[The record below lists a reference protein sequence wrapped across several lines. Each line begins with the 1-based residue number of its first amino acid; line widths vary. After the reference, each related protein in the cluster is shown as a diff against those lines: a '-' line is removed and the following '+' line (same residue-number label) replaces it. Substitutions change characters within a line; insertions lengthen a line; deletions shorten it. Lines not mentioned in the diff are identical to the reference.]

1 MPASIR
7 TFASARKKLIIG
19 LILIA
24 GVAGYVAYSR
34 YKNAAQPTTYVL
46 AAVKKGTLVKTVSG
60 SGQVSISNQVD
71 VKAKASG
78 DVTAV
83 LVQQGQDVK
92 SGDVLIRIDSTDAV
106 KAVRDAQ
113 TSLASAKLA
122 LDKLVQPADTLTIAQ
137 AENAVSSATRALA
150 QAQDAQKQL
159 PITAAQTLSS
169 AYEDGYNSAS
179 QAFIDMPN
187 YMKDLKDIRGTE
199 AVGDQYVSDYRNI
212 LGQSS
217 PLVDKWLADHDAA
230 MTKYNIEFQY
240 FKSVP
245 RSADDATRYQL
256 ISRTLET
263 EEAVSQALQS
273 ANAMF
278 DAIVN
283 TTYKGYTI
291 ASVVDAMRPKISSD
305 ISGING
311 DISATQRAKDT
322 IDTTTMN
329 APIDQKKAADAVAS
343 AQETLQERTDS
354 LAKLRAGA
362 DPLDVQSQRLDVK
375 QRQDALTD
383 AQTKLADYV
392 VRAPFDGTIAKF
404 SLKKGDPM
412 TSGTAVATIITPQKF
427 AEISLNEV
435 DAVKV
440 KPGDKATLT
449 FDAIEGLQITGEV
462 ADVDLLG
469 TVSQGVVTYNAKI
482 VFDTQDTRVRS
493 GMSLNA
499 AVIVSVTPD
508 VLLAPNAAIKTQGAS
523 HYVLTFD
530 ASVPRNANGQV
541 VSLTAPARTPVE
553 IGESNDSSTIITSG
567 LKEGDEVVTRETLP
581 NAKAATGT
589 PTSGIRIPGI
599 TGGGGGGF
607 RPGN

>member
-19 LILIA
+19 LILVA
-24 GVAGYVAYSR
+24 GVAGYVVYSR
-34 YKNAAQPTTYVL
+34 YKSAAQPTTYAL
-46 AAVKKGTLVKTVSG
+46 ATVQKGTLVKTVSG

-92 SGDVLIRIDSTDAV
+92 SGDVLIRIDSTDAA

-113 TSLASAKLA
+113 TSLASARLS
-122 LDKLVQPADTLTIAQ
+122 LDKLLQSADVLSIVQ
-137 AENAVSSATRALA
+137 AENAVSSAARALA

-159 PITAAQTLSS
+159 PVTAAQTLSS

-179 QAFIDMPN
+179 EAFIDMPN
-187 YMKDLKDIRGTE
+187 HMKDLKDMRGTD

-230 MTKYNIEFQY
+230 MAKYNIEFQY

-343 AQETLQERTDS
+343 AQESLQERTDS
-354 LAKLRAGA
+354 LAKLKAGA
-362 DPLDVQSQRLDVK
+362 DPLDVQSQRLSLK

-392 VRAPFDGTIAKF
+392 VRAPFNGTIAKF

-412 TSGTAVATIITPQKF
+412 SSGTAVATIITPQKF

-440 KPGDKATLT
+440 KQGDKATLT
-449 FDAIEGLQITGEV
+449 FDAIEGLQITGDV

-493 GMSLNA
+493 GMSMNA
-499 AVIVSVTPD
+499 SIIVSVAPD
-508 VLLAPNAAIKTQGAS
+508 VLLAPNAAIKTQSGS
-523 HYVLTFD
+523 HYVPTFG

-541 VSLTAPARTPVE
+541 VSLTAPAHTPVE
-553 IGESNDSSTIITSG
+553 IGESNDTSTIITSG

-581 NAKAATGT
+581 NAKAAT